1 MLLLHHAPTTL
12 IAVTSG
18 PAANIQ
24 TKLAALLLYYSHFSV
39 SSCSDIKLQC
49 RVYCEVVVTIV
60 WRMVMVWICNWRWR
74 WWRLMTGKSGGSLNT
89 IADNATILSSSSSR
103 YKTIQND
110 DIKIKY
116 LGLISWNRVSLIPF
130 YHLIFTD
137 RRKFIMW
144 EPISLGQSFFTS
156 FPISHETFSAFCC
169 HSGHA
174 LNILPFLSTLN
185 LSSDRVF

>member
-144 EPISLGQSFFTS
+144 EPIFLGQSFFTS
-156 FPISHETFSAFCC
+156 FPISLTTFSSSSYNCKQQQK
-169 HSGHA
+169 
-174 LNILPFLSTLN
+174 LNMFISSCFLRLQ
-185 LSSDRVF
+185 